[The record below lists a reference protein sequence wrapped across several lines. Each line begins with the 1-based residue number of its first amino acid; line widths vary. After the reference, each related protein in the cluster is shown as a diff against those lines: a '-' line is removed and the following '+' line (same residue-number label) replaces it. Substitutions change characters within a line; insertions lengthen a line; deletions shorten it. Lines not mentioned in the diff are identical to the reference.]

1 MGTGRKTS
9 WSRDRGRVYN
19 RRTQEPG
26 KGDLRVTADLGVAD
40 SIGAKSSDTPI
51 FYPEPDLTYFGILA
65 EPTTAPTRTTGVIL
79 LSGTFGGTTTL
90 GRNRM
95 WLKMARSLADRGYPV
110 LRFDYTGIGDSVGDA
125 VCYEL
130 ESPAVPELR
139 AGFDLLSSRGVTDF
153 LVVGTCYGSRTALA
167 GSVGEERVR
176 GIHLLVPPVR
186 TGTKGVGG
194 ADHLAEYVGT
204 ASLAKRA
211 FSPRI
216 LRKLFRSKKA
226 RIAARRVVTQ
236 KLGALFGRGKTAPQT
251 SNATE
256 PTTRDAAPGFQR
268 PLRQLLSDGV
278 PVQMLFGEDDFFW
291 TEFQEARNGRLGE
304 VLSQHSDLLEVETVP
319 GIVRGFLSVRVQD
332 AVINSVVSWVE
343 RQAP

>member
-1 MGTGRKTS
+1 M
-9 WSRDRGRVYN
+9 
-19 RRTQEPG
+19 
-26 KGDLRVTADLGVAD
+26 TADLGVAD
-40 SIGAKSSDTPI
+40 SIGAKSSDIPI
-51 FYPEPDLTYFGILA
+51 FYPEPEQTYFGILA
-65 EPTTAPTRTTGVIL
+65 EPTTEKAKTTGVIL

-130 ESPAVPELR
+130 ENPAVPELR
-139 AGFDLLSSRGVTDF
+139 AGLDLLSTRGVTDF

-167 GSVGEERVR
+167 GSVGEERLR

-211 FSPRI
+211 LSLRV
-216 LRKLFRSKKA
+216 LRKLFGSKKA
-226 RIAARRVVTQ
+226 RIAARRVLARKTA
-236 KLGALFGRGKTAPQT
+236 GLFGRRQP
-251 SNATE
+251 E
-256 PTTRDAAPGFQR
+256 PAVGEASTRDAAPGFQR

-278 PVQMLFGEDDFFW
+278 PGHMLFGTDDFFW
-291 TEFQEARNGRLGE
+291 TEFQEARSGRLGE
-304 VLSQHSDLLEVETVP
+304 VLDQHPDLLEIETVP

-332 AVINSVVSWVE
+332 LVINSVVNWVE
-343 RQAP
+343 GKAT